1 MKALRYLLATMLF
14 VVGLNTVFAQTSL
27 HANSNADNVM
37 NDRPPVDPALKSKVE
52 NLRFPPRTIDPSS
65 QNIGAKNNVKKVH
78 ETVAQPMPVSALENK
93 AVTAIE
99 ISGVGVN
106 SKIFD
111 DPIAQA
117 YIDKIN
123 VFIRSLTPNQIRL
136 ISPVDFGKIPPSGL
150 ALLTN
155 SQISAIT
162 PDQIQSLSGDQAIEL
177 SSGQIKVLYLTLS
190 ENDFDIIYSQLS
202 KKQLRDFIVQLS
214 PKEISSLSIYQL
226 SKLDLDVF
234 SNLSSQQ
241 FNAFSDSQMAAFTTS
256 QVNSFTDNQ
265 LYWSYSKLKNTMQ
278 RTNFIR
284 ILNKERLAAIIK
296 FLPKSA
302 YAQVFNSANPRV
314 LLGLINAVND
324 SEKQFIVSR
333 LNGLMISQIYSDLPE
348 TLVANLTS
356 DQRAFLTEEQ
366 TAKVVE
372 N

>member
-1 MKALRYLLATMLF
+1 MLF

-27 HANSNADNVM
+27 DANSNTDYVM

-52 NLRFPPRTIDPSS
+52 DFSIPPRIIDPTS
-65 QNIGAKNNVKKVH
+65 QNVGAKNNVKKVN
-78 ETVAQPMPVSALENK
+78 ETVAQPIPVSEPENK

-106 SKIFD
+106 TKIFD
-111 DPIAQA
+111 DPTAQA
-117 YIDKIN
+117 YMDKIN
-123 VFIRSLTPNQIRL
+123 AFIRSLTPSQIRL
-136 ISPVDFGKIPPSGL
+136 ISLDDFGKIPPSGL
-150 ALLTN
+150 ALLSI

-162 PDQIQSLSGDQAIEL
+162 PQQIQSLSGDQAIEL

-190 ENDFDIIYSQLS
+190 EKDFNIIYSQLS

-214 PKEISSLSIYQL
+214 PKEISDLSIYQL

-256 QVNSFTDNQ
+256 QVNSLTDNQ

-284 ILNKERLAAIIK
+284 ILNKERLVAIIK

-302 YAQVFNSANPRV
+302 YAQVLNSANPRV
-314 LLGLINAVND
+314 LVGLINAVND
-324 SEKQFIVSR
+324 SEKQLIVSR

-348 TLVANLTS
+348 TLAANLTP

-366 TAKVVE
+366 SPKVVE
-372 N
+372 D